1 VHAGDAEVLPKGNF
15 AFNVDYKHYLP
26 WDKRYDKDGNTQDA
40 ASDFNAPL
48 DKNVFPDLA
57 AFEAFGVTNPNLGTT
72 VTSFKYKYERV
83 DTTLAYGI
91 TDKLSIGVKVPYI
104 WYKNEVKARLDTT
117 NANVGLN
124 PAFDPTVT
132 NPADPRS
139 LPLIPVSMGGSKLT
153 TEDMQKLLGPGL
165 PGIAGYGFKRF
176 ETWEQ
181 EGVGD
186 IETGLK
192 YQYYSDDKW
201 KLAALGGVLW
211 PTGEKKDPD
220 SLVSQPLGGGSYALL
235 FRSYNDFTG
244 IKHLTFNGSVF
255 YTLTLPQDSERRIVT
270 DPHKPLSDTKKN
282 VEIDPGDILEFET
295 SVKWQIPWVN
305 GCSVEGLY
313 HFTKTFKD
321 SVSGSITG
329 PQAQAL
335 ESETDGED
343 HFYIAKISYST
354 IPLFLQK
361 KFPLPMDI
369 SVAFRDKFAGNNNS
383 FKTQYI
389 QGSLTIYF

>member
-1 VHAGDAEVLPKGNF
+1 
-15 AFNVDYKHYLP
+15 
-26 WDKRYDKDGNTQDA
+26 
-40 ASDFNAPL
+40 
-48 DKNVFPDLA
+48 
-57 AFEAFGVTNPNLGTT
+57 
-72 VTSFKYKYERV
+72 
-83 DTTLAYGI
+83 
-91 TDKLSIGVKVPYI
+91 
-104 WYKNEVKARLDTT
+104 
-117 NANVGLN
+117 
-124 PAFDPTVT
+124 
-132 NPADPRS
+132 
-139 LPLIPVSMGGSKLT
+139 MGGSKLT